1 MYVSQSITSPLLGAE
16 NTQVVDGTGTAS
28 TSTRMNRPPN
38 RNSIRLTNSLI
49 SSQAP
54 STDTAKAERRGCGSK
69 FCNLMERWPVT
80 FVLIAAAIGISIGIA
95 LSTWQPDDPSKKET
109 AVLWI
114 GLLGELFI
122 RALKMIVLPL
132 VFVSIAISFM
142 DMLSL
147 GKAGRIVGVTIG
159 LYVLTTVCASLVAV
173 LSSVIF
179 KKYYKLGLGH
189 GEEEAPAD
197 VRLGCTVDENDVIES
212 YLTEQSDGSVICMSS
227 DGNTNYTDTLFRLED
242 VNGYFQPSSQVEDLA
257 KLTFS
262 EVRDICCRCIY
273 DCLRQYSN
281 PY

>member
-1 MYVSQSITSPLLGAE
+1 M
-16 NTQVVDGTGTAS
+16 
-28 TSTRMNRPPN
+28 
-38 RNSIRLTNSLI
+38 

-54 STDTAKAERRGCGSK
+54 STDTAIDIEDEAERKGCGSK

-114 GLLGELFI
+114 GLLGDLFI

-159 LYVLTTVCASLVAV
+159 LYVLTTVCASLVAS

-179 KKYYKLGLGH
+179 SRYYELKDGH
-189 GEEEAPAD
+189 GEEMDPAD

-262 EVRDICCRCIY
+262 EVRDICCRCMYY

-281 PY
+281 PYSTLHAVALSRIVHATCR